1 MELILA
7 DNSLHD
13 IRRIF
18 DYEIDVDL
26 GDTNTFE
33 FKVRRAD
40 YAQDLTFGNIVYA
53 AGTEYG
59 GIIGQVNTQTSLDT
73 VSLKGYTWRG
83 MLDKKIIKPPAGQD
97 HLVVSGELN
106 SIIKNLIAEQ
116 YSSIFSVS
124 EEDSGGT
131 MASFQFDRYCTLL
144 AGIRK
149 MLKSAGYKLDIDYIQ
164 QEQGEAGYVQLSATP
179 IVDYSATIE
188 LSQDD
193 QLDFSFENVRNGVNH
208 LVCLGKGEGVERTV
222 IDLYAQQ
229 DGTIGSTPYF
239 TGIKEVAEV
248 YEDTSAEDAAAL
260 QEKGIEKLTELMNYT
275 LFEMDVQTLDLDV
288 DIGDIIGGR
297 DYDTGLYAKKP
308 VLGKIWRVADGKETI
323 EYSIAGEGEESED
336 KD

>member
-1 MELILA
+1 MILA
-7 DNSLHD
+7 DDSLHD

-33 FKVRRAD
+33 FKIRRAD

-106 SIIKNLIAEQ
+106 SIIKNLITEQ
-116 YSSIFSVS
+116 YSSVFSVS

-131 MASFQFDRYCTLL
+131 VTSFRFDRYCTLL

-164 QEQGEAGYVQLSATP
+164 QEQGEAGYVRLSATP

-222 IDLYAQQ
+222 IDLYVQQ
-229 DGTIGSTPYF
+229 DGAIGSTPYF
-239 TGIKEVAEV
+239 TGVEEVAEV

-308 VLGKIWRVADGKETI
+308 VSGKIWRVADGKETV

>member
-7 DNSLHD
+7 DDSLHD

-26 GDTNTFE
+26 GGTNTFE

-40 YAQDLTFGNIVYA
+40 YAQDLTFGNVVYA
-53 AGTEYG
+53 PGTEYG
-59 GIIGQVNTQTSLDT
+59 GTIGQVNTQTSLDT

-83 MLDKKIIKPPAGQD
+83 MLDKKIIKPPAGQE
-97 HLVVSGELN
+97 HLIVSGELN
-106 SIIKNLIAEQ
+106 SVIKNLIAEQ
-116 YSSIFSVS
+116 YSSVFSVS

-131 MASFQFDRYCTLL
+131 VTSFQFDRYCTLL

-149 MLKSAGYKLDIDYIQ
+149 MLKSVGYKLDIDYIQ
-164 QEQGEAGYVQLSATP
+164 QEQGEAGFVQLSATP

-193 QLDFSFENVRNGVNH
+193 QLDFSFENVRNGINH
-208 LVCLGKGEGVERTV
+208 LVCLGKGEGVDRTV
-222 IDLYAQQ
+222 IDLYVQQ
-229 DGTIGSTPYF
+229 DGTIGTAQHF
-239 TGIKEVAEV
+239 AGIDEVAEV

-260 QEKGIEKLTELMNYT
+260 QEKGVEKLTELMNYT
-275 LFEMDVQTLDLDV
+275 LFEMDIRTLDLDV

-308 VLGKIWRVADGKETI
+308 VSGKIWRVADGKETI

>member
-7 DNSLHD
+7 DDSLHD
-13 IRRIF
+13 IRRVF

-26 GDTNTFE
+26 GGTNTFE

-40 YAQDLTFGNIVYA
+40 YAQDLTFGNVVYA
-53 AGTEYG
+53 PETEYG

-106 SIIKNLIAEQ
+106 NIIKNLIAEQ
-116 YSSIFSVS
+116 YSSVFSVS

-131 MASFQFDRYCTLL
+131 VTSFQFDRYCTLL

-164 QEQGEAGYVQLSATP
+164 QEQGKAGYVQLSATP

-193 QLDFSFENVRNGVNH
+193 QLDFSFENVRNGTNH
-208 LVCLGKGEGVERTV
+208 LICLGKGEGVDRTV
-222 IDLYAQQ
+222 IDLYVQQ
-229 DGTIGSTPYF
+229 DGTIGTTQHF
-239 TGIKEVAEV
+239 TGINEVAEV

-260 QEKGIEKLTELMNYT
+260 QEKGVEKLTELMNYT
-275 LFEMDVQTLDLDV
+275 LFEMDIQTLDLDV

-308 VLGKIWRVADGKETI
+308 VSGKIWRVADGKETV

>member
-7 DNSLHD
+7 NSTLND

-33 FKVRRAD
+33 FKVRRAE

-59 GIIGQVNTQTSLDT
+59 GIIGQINTQTSLDT

-83 MLDKKIIKPPAGQD
+83 MLDKKVIKPPTGQD

-106 SIIKNLIAEQ
+106 TIIKNLVTGQ
-116 YSSIFSVS
+116 YSSVFVVS
-124 EEDSGGT
+124 AEDSGGSVT
-131 MASFQFDRYCTLL
+131 NFQFDRYCTLL
-144 AGIRK
+144 AGVNK
-149 MLKSAGYKLDIDYIQ
+149 MLKSVGYKLKIEYIQ
-164 QEQGEAGYVQLSATP
+164 QEKGESGHVQLSATP
-179 IVDYSATIE
+179 AVDYSSTIE

-193 QLDFSFENVRNGVNH
+193 QLDFSFENVRNGINH
-208 LVCLGKGEGVERTV
+208 LICLGKGEGIERTV
-222 IDLYAQQ
+222 IDLYVQR
-229 DGTIGSTPYF
+229 DGMIGTTPYY
-239 TGIKEVAEV
+239 TGVQEVAQA
-248 YEDTSAEDAAAL
+248 YEDTSAEDATDL
-260 QEKGIEKLTELMNYT
+260 QEKGTEKLQELMNYT
-275 LFEMDVQTLDLDV
+275 TFEMNVETLNIDV

-308 VLGKIWRVADGKETI
+308 VSGKIWRVADGVETV
-323 EYSIAGEGEESED
+323 EYSISGEGEESED
-336 KD
+336 ID